1 MFDYDSKLIALVQNY
16 GLAYLM
22 EENEISEEYVVR
34 FLVDEGLI
42 DFDDYF
48 NVDAEMQHWKELE
61 E

>member
-48 NVDAEMQHWKELE
+48 NVDAEMEHWKEQE